1 MGAVTSEV
9 ETQARRLLGATLTRG
24 DVTVRITEVEAYGGT
39 GDPASHAFRG
49 PTPRSAIMFGPP
61 DVLYV
66 YLSYGMHYCANV
78 VVGSDGDASAVL
90 VRAGEVVRGI
100 EVARD
105 RRGGVPD
112 ERLARGPANLTQALG
127 ITIEQNGVPLT
138 GPQVVLRRHEPLPD
152 DAVSAGP
159 RVGVSRAADVPWR
172 FWVSGDPTVSAYRRS
187 PRAADAEPL

>member
-1 MGAVTSEV
+1 MTSEV
-9 ETQARRLLGATLTRG
+9 EAQARRLLGATLTRG

-39 GDPASHAFRG
+39 GDPASHAFGG

-78 VVGSDGDASAVL
+78 VTGADGDASAVL
-90 VRAGEVVRGI
+90 VRAGAVVRGI
-100 EVARD
+100 EVARE

-112 ERLARGPANLTQALG
+112 DRLARGPANLTQALG
-127 ITIEQNGVPLT
+127 ITVEQNGARLT
-138 GPQVVLRRHEPLPD
+138 GPQVLLRRRKELPGE
-152 DAVSAGP
+152 AISAGP

-172 FWVSGDPTVSAYRRS
+172 FWVTGDPTVSAYRRS
-187 PRAADAEPL
+187 PRAADTAPR